1 MFMLKKSFMLIETGP
16 DTPAFSIF
24 SIGIA
29 DGGSTAHRLKLVSF
43 SVAGLTVYEYCF
55 KSI

>member
-1 MFMLKKSFMLIETGP
+1 MLKKSFMLIETGP